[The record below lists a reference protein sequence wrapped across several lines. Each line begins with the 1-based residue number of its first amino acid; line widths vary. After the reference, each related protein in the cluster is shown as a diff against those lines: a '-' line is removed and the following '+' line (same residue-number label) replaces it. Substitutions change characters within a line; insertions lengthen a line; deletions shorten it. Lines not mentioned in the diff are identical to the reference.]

1 MTRTTR
7 TARTA
12 RTRTTI
18 ARRTGIALTAAASL
32 IALSACSAPA
42 ETTPASTAEASTA
55 PSPSATPEATADSAA
70 LTDADL
76 EALFT
81 GIQFVPGEYAGTGE
95 LLESIYPGLT
105 VSDVSCL
112 TPFGAGWETT
122 VEEAGGAAAYGTS
135 NDRSMTAVLVS
146 AADVSVAE
154 DLVADAEDA
163 ISRCA
168 DGQELFA
175 MQGMPVTTTVSP
187 VDLDITGVDEV
198 QGWQVT
204 GEVGGSPFS
213 LIGATVRTG
222 QDALALVGWDPSNNE
237 SFVPQATQMFVD
249 RVAEAQQ

>member
-1 MTRTTR
+1 MITR
-7 TARTA
+7 TART
-12 RTRTTI
+12 RMT
-18 ARRTGIALTAAASL
+18 ARRAGIALTAAASL
-32 IALSACSAPA
+32 LALSACSAPD
-42 ETTPASTAEASTA
+42 ETA
-55 PSPSATPEATADSAA
+55 PEQAADASATPSTSATTEAAPEATTGAAA
-70 LTDADL
+70 LTDTDL
-76 EALFT
+76 TAIFT
-81 GIQFVPGEYAGTGE
+81 GIQFVPGQYTGTGE

-112 TPFGAGWETT
+112 APFGAGWETT

-187 VDLDITGVDEV
+187 VELNITGVDEV

-222 QDALALVGWDPSNNE
+222 QNALALVGWDPSNNE
-237 SFVPQATQMFVD
+237 NFVPRATQMFVD